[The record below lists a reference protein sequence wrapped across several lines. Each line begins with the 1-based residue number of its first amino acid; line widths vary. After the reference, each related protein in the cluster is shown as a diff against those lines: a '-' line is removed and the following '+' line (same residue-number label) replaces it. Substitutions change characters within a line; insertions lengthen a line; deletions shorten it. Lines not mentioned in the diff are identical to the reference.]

1 MASVVDAR
9 REKLMLANCVFPATL
24 TFTNADG
31 TAGVWTGTIAVTGS
45 AVTLKESQQSRMT
58 ALATKK
64 GLPVDGLIAL
74 AVEQFLE
81 RQKDLSSTK

>member
-1 MASVVDAR
+1 
-9 REKLMLANCVFPATL
+9 MLANRVLPATL

-31 TAGVWTGTIAVTGS
+31 TAGVWTGTIAITDN
-45 AVTLKESQQSRMT
+45 AVALKESQTSRMS
-58 ALATKK
+58 ALAAKQ

-81 RQKDLSSTK
+81 RQKDSSSRK